1 VSWYSEVFDIV
12 FADLNREK
20 AANLWQAQLSSD
32 KEGHEK
38 LSESDD

>member
-12 FADLNREK
+12 FAGLDREK
-20 AANLWQAQLSSD
+20 AANLWHAQLSTD

-38 LSESDD
+38 SDSDD